1 MGQLLLNHKQIS
13 KLMFKINFYIPHLF
27 GCLLLMVFSC
37 ENNKTTNTKKEYW
50 EDPTIIAENKEDAHA
65 TLIPYDTYQEA
76 LEGNRVLSKHY
87 KSLNGDWWFNWVKR
101 PADRPMS
108 FYENDYDIQKW
119 GKISV
124 PGSWQLQGYG
134 QPIYTN
140 VKHPFEDPKPPF
152 PPKDN
157 NPVGSY
163 RRSFN
168 VPVEWKEGQVFIHF
182 EGVKSAFFVWVN
194 GIKVGYSQGSMTAAE
209 FNITDHLIDGNN
221 SVSVQVFRWSDAA
234 YIEDQDFWR
243 LSGIYRDVFLMHTP
257 DTHIRHFKTKTTL
270 TDNYQSGLLNVATHI
285 KNYSTKIKKVIL
297 KNIISD
303 LNGSIVKEFDPILFD
318 LAPNSEEVF
327 DQIAIMKNIRTWSSE
342 FPNLYNMV
350 LSISNSD
357 DSIIENISTKI
368 GFRSV
373 ELKNGQMLVNGQPI
387 IIKGVNRHEHD
398 PIKGRTVDEELMVKD
413 IMLMKKFNINAV
425 RTSHYPNHP
434 RWYELC
440 DEYGLYVMDEA
451 NLESHAFWS
460 KFTLDPIWET
470 AFVDRAQRMVLRD
483 INHPSIIIWS
493 LGNEA
498 GYGPNHDKMAEW
510 IRAYDSSRLI
520 HYEGKEPGYGPLP
533 NHFDI
538 IANMYA
544 SVDLMIKLH
553 DENPSRPVI
562 LCEYSHAMGNSNGNI
577 FKYWDAIYKYPR
589 LQGAFIWDWV
599 DQGLLR
605 KDNNGEYY
613 VYGGDFGEKLH
624 DGNFCL
630 NGVIS
635 PDRKPHPALY
645 EVKHLQQDIKVSW
658 DQLDKN
664 IFFIENR
671 NFFQDLSYVYG
682 IWELIEDGQKIS
694 SGNINTDYINP
705 QSKQVY
711 EIPPFSTFDRKKE
724 YALNFKFKLKENRPW
739 AKKGHIVASDQ
750 IIIQKNSSQRFRNYS
765 KKKNKQV
772 FVIEKTDTL
781 EINSGGTRFWF
792 DLNKGQ
798 LFQVSLKQKQFM
810 VSPIAHNIW
819 RAPTD
824 NDEGGDKKS
833 FASQWL
839 RAGYNKIKRQV
850 VSIDNKYKDD
860 LYQISVIEKHLS
872 DSANIHVS
880 IVYTFYPKGDL
891 HVEAET
897 SIPEGLPVFPKIGL
911 TFKLES
917 KYSKLKWY
925 GRGPHESYSDRK
937 YSAFIGE
944 YSGSVKDQYY
954 PYIRPQENGNKTDVK
969 WATFENDKGDGLI
982 IYGIPLFNLS
992 AHQYSLENL
1001 TKATHTHMIKDNG
1014 PVTVNMDH
1022 KVMGLGGDDS
1032 WNPRTHKEY
1041 LIGPGIYN
1049 YAFILRFSDNLKT
1062 DIKRSIDSR
1071 MNLSN

>member
-13 KLMFKINFYIPHLF
+13 KLMFKINLYIPYLF
-27 GCLLLMVFSC
+27 GCFLLMVFSC
-37 ENNKTTNTKKEYW
+37 ENNKRTNIKKEYW

-101 PADRPMS
+101 PADRPMN

-119 GKISV
+119 EKISV

-140 VKHPFEDPKPPF
+140 VKHPFEDPNPPF

-168 VPVEWKEGQVFIHF
+168 VPDKWKDGQVFIHF

-209 FNITDHLIDGNN
+209 FNITDYLIDGNN
-221 SVSVQVFRWSDAA
+221 SLSVQVFRWSDAA

-257 DTHIRHFKTKTTL
+257 DTHIRHFKTTTTL
-270 TDNYQSGLLNVATHI
+270 TDNYQNGSLNVATYI
-285 KNYSTKIKKVIL
+285 KNYSSKTKKLIL

-303 LNGSIVKEFDPILFD
+303 LNGSIVKELDPILFD
-318 LAPNSEEVF
+318 LNPNSEKVF
-327 DQIAIMKNIRTWSSE
+327 DQKAIMKNIRTWSAE

-350 LSISNSD
+350 LSIYNSD
-357 DSIIENISTKI
+357 GSVIENISTKI

-373 ELKNGQMLVNGQPI
+373 ELKNGQMLVNGEPI

-498 GYGPNHDKMAEW
+498 GYGPNHDAMAEW
-510 IRAYDSSRLI
+510 IRGYDSSRLI

-577 FKYWDAIYKYPR
+577 FKYWDAIYRYPR

-658 DQLDKN
+658 DKLDKN

-711 EIPPFSTFDRKKE
+711 EIPPFSTFNRKKE

-750 IIIQKNSSQRFRNYS
+750 IIIQKNSNQRFRNYS
-765 KKKNKQV
+765 KQKNKQV
-772 FVIEKTDTL
+772 FVIEKIDTL

-798 LFQVSLKQKQFM
+798 LFQVAIKQKQFM

-839 RAGYNKIKRQV
+839 RAGYDKINREV

-891 HVEAET
+891 HVEVET
-897 SIPEGLPVFPKIGL
+897 RIPESLPVLPKIGL
-911 TFKLES
+911 TLKLEN
-917 KYSKLKWY
+917 KYSKITWY

-937 YSAFIGE
+937 HSAFIGE
-944 YSGSVKDQYY
+944 YTGSIKDQYF

-969 WATFENDKGDGLI
+969 WATFDNKEGDGLI
-982 IYGIPLFNLS
+982 IYGMPLFNLS
-992 AHQYSLENL
+992 AHQYTLKNL
-1001 TKATHTHMIKDNG
+1001 TKATHTYMIKDNG

-1041 LIGPGIYN
+1041 LIGPGVYN

-1071 MNLSN
+1071 MNLPN

>member
-1 MGQLLLNHKQIS
+1 MYNIKNSRLFLLTCFFLAGFS
-13 KLMFKINFYIPHLF
+13 CDDKIN
-27 GCLLLMVFSC
+27 
-37 ENNKTTNTKKEYW
+37 TNSKKEYW
-50 EDPTIIAENKEDAHA
+50 EDPTIISENKEDAHA
-65 TLIPYDTYQEA
+65 TLMPYDTREEA
-76 LEGNRVLSKHY
+76 IVGNRTLSKHY
-87 KSLNGDWWFNWVKR
+87 RSLNGDWWFNWVKR

-108 FYENDYDIQKW
+108 FYEDSYDLTEWK
-119 GKISV
+119 KISV

-134 QPIYTN
+134 KPIYTN
-140 VKHPFEDPKPPF
+140 VKHPFENPQPPY

-163 RRSFN
+163 RRSFS
-168 VPVEWKEGQVFIHF
+168 VPVDWRNGQVFLHF

-194 GIKVGYSQGSMTAAE
+194 GKKVGYSQGSMTAAE
-209 FNITDHLIDGNN
+209 FNITDHLVDGNN

-257 DTHIRHFKTKTTL
+257 DTHIRHFKANASL
-270 TDNYQSGLLNVATHI
+270 VDNYQHGLLSLATHI
-285 KNYSTKIKKVIL
+285 KNYGTKTKSLIL
-297 KNIISD
+297 KNTVYD
-303 LNGSIVKEFDPILFD
+303 LGGSVVTEFASIAFD
-318 LAPNSEEVF
+318 VLANSEKVF
-327 DQIAIMKNIRTWSSE
+327 DQNATIKNVKTWNAE
-342 FPNLYNMV
+342 VPNLYNIV
-350 LSISNSD
+350 LSISDTD
-357 DSIIENISTKI
+357 DTVLENISTKI
-368 GFRSV
+368 GFRNV
-373 ELKNGQMLVNGQPI
+373 ELKNGQMLINGEPV

-398 PIKGRTVDEELMVKD
+398 PITGRTVGEELMVKD
-413 IMLMKKFNINAV
+413 ILLMKKFNINAV
-425 RTSHYPNHP
+425 RTSHYPNDP

-440 DEYGLYVMDEA
+440 DKYGLYVVDET

-470 AFVDRAQRMVLRD
+470 AFVDRAQRMVFRD
-483 INHPSIIIWS
+483 VNHPSIIMWS

-498 GYGPNHDKMAEW
+498 GYGPNHDAMADW
-510 IRAYDSSRLI
+510 IRSYDSSRLI

-533 NHFDI
+533 NHFDV

-645 EVKHLQQDIKVSW
+645 EIKHLQQNIKVSW
-658 DQLDKN
+658 DRSDKN
-664 IFFIENR
+664 IYVIENR
-671 NFFQDLSYVYG
+671 NFFQGLSHVYG
-682 IWELIEDGQKIS
+682 RWELIEDGNKIS
-694 SGNINTDYINP
+694 SGNINTDYIGP

-711 EIPPFSTFDRKKE
+711 EIPPLPSLHRKKE
-724 YALNFKFKLKENRPW
+724 YAVNFIFLLKENQAW
-739 AKKGHIVASDQ
+739 ANKDHIVASDQ
-750 IIIQKNSSQRFRNYS
+750 IIIQEYSTQRFRSYPKHN
-765 KKKNKQV
+765 KKQLY
-772 FVIEKTDTL
+772 VIEKGDTL
-781 EINSGGTRFWF
+781 DINAGGRSFRF
-792 DLNKGQ
+792 DLAKGQ
-798 LFQVSLKQKQFM
+798 LFQVSLKQKKFL
-810 VSPIAHNIW
+810 VSPIVHNIW

-824 NDEGGDKKS
+824 NDEGGDSKS

-839 RAGYNKIKRQV
+839 RAGYDKIKREV
-850 VSIDNKYKDD
+850 VTIDNKYFDD
-860 LYQISVIEKHLS
+860 SYQVFVIEKHSS
-872 DSANIHVS
+872 DSAAIDVS
-880 IVYTFYPKGDL
+880 IVYTVSPKGDL
-891 HVEAET
+891 HVKAET
-897 SIPEGLPVFPKIGL
+897 IIPKGLPVVPKIGL
-911 TFKLES
+911 TLKLDS
-917 KYSKLKWY
+917 KYSNLRWY

-937 YSAFIGE
+937 HSAFIGE
-944 YSGSVKDQYY
+944 YSGSVKEQYY

-969 WATFENDKGDGLI
+969 WASIGNGRGTGLI
-982 IYGIPLFNLS
+982 IYGVPLFNLS

-1001 TKATHTHMIKDNG
+1001 TKATHTYMVKDNG

-1041 LIGPGIYN
+1041 LIGPGTYK
-1049 YAFILRFSDNLKT
+1049 YSFVLRFSDNLKA
-1062 DIKRSIDSR
+1062 DMKRSIDSR
-1071 MNLSN
+1071 MSLSTK